1 MVHINP
7 VDLSCSWFAVS
18 GVSMRFGWKRF
29 YRVIRFMVHINPV
42 LDLRTRFYTLADL
55 ETLLS
60 ILLICRVLGLQF
72 QIRTEA
78 IVSRDKVHGNGR
90 LGQGRILTVRFFSQ
104 QLNPR
109 RLSSPMALQVVI
121 LCVVCLISTFLTRSL
136 PLSLSLSTT
145 P

>member
-78 IVSRDKVHGNGR
+78 IVSRDKVHGTYRSCSGFKNP
-90 LGQGRILTVRFFSQ
+90 LLYPNRFGDFAFNSAD
-104 QLNPR
+104 LSCLV
-109 RLSSPMALQVVI
+109 LSSLY
-121 LCVVCLISTFLTRSL
+121 TRKR
-136 PLSLSLSTT
+136 TT
-145 P
+145 RTRANTHRPIF